1 MNKVRLFII
10 TDEGEYKEVPFAPN
24 QLGSDE
30 VYLLVDEN
38 GKDIWIYKG
47 AKARIRKKFLGA
59 RAATELRQDIGFH
72 FKVHSIDEGEDSSD
86 FQALLGTAEPST
98 TPMTVKKTEKPPRT
112 KRKSKTLTKKAQTE
126 DDTSYMQLTDIVPT
140 PTLGTHESSTETK
153 AKTETLPETPL
164 ETKVEIASAETVD
177 KKKSL
182 PPTAPSEVPSPS
194 DATIKSV
201 MKKLEEIEP
210 LDGYFREL
218 VIIGHDC
225 YAVSEKSVRFLGE
238 ERVEKQLERI
248 TTMPE
253 GIFFAEEYTP
263 RIVVEEGQVMAIEFW
278 KEAGLVSEQ
287 LKSQMTRSLDELTRF
302 FKLLEEGEQEGA

>member
-1 MNKVRLFII
+1 MSKVRLFII
-10 TDEGEYKEVPFAPN
+10 TDEGEYNEVPFAPN

-30 VYLLVDEN
+30 VYLLVDED

-47 AKARIRKKFLGA
+47 ANARIRKKFLGA

-72 FKVHSIDEGEDSSD
+72 FKVHSIDEGEDDSD

-98 TPMTVKKTEKPPRT
+98 TPMTVKKTEKPPLRT
-112 KRKSKTLTKKAQTE
+112 KRKSKTLTKKVQTE

-140 PTLGTHESSTETK
+140 PTLGTRESSTETK
-153 AKTETLPETPL
+153 TETETKPETPL

-177 KKKSL
+177 KKKSP
-182 PPTAPSEVPSPS
+182 PPTTPS
-194 DATIKSV
+194 DVAIKSV

-238 ERVEKQLERI
+238 ERVERQLERI

-287 LKSQMTRSLDELTRF
+287 LKSQMTRSLDELTIF